1 MLYSFSLKKEA
12 SSVLQ
17 SCGWS
22 DKVHNFMSSRKRLC
36 REAGNGP
43 SSSSEFKKLLIADA
57 KSTFSSQIP
66 ESLKED
72 LIECLRS
79 ISEGKKA
86 YSRTLI
92 N

>member
-1 MLYSFSLKKEA
+1 VLLFYFYMPVSVSSLFFCQVVHVCLLNVFCWLTFLIFNFFMLYSFSLKKEA

-43 SSSSEFKKLLIADA
+43 SSSSEFK
-57 KSTFSSQIP
+57 
-66 ESLKED
+66 
-72 LIECLRS
+72 
-79 ISEGKKA
+79 
-86 YSRTLI
+86 
-92 N
+92 

>member
-1 MLYSFSLKKEA
+1 MNVFCWLTFLIFNFFMLYSFSLKKEA

-43 SSSSEFKKLLIADA
+43 SSSSEFK
-57 KSTFSSQIP
+57 
-66 ESLKED
+66 
-72 LIECLRS
+72 
-79 ISEGKKA
+79 
-86 YSRTLI
+86 
-92 N
+92 